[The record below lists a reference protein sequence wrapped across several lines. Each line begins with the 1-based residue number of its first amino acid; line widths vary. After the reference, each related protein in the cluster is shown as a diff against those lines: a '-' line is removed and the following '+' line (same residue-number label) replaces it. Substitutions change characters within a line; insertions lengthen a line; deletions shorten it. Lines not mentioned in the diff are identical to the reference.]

1 MLSTAMEDS
10 LKAIY
15 TLQQEQGER
24 VTTAELAEYLD
35 RSSPTVTNTVGK
47 LEDRGLVDREKY
59 QGVELTEKGMT
70 VALEVLRHHRLLEAY
85 LAEHLGYDWADVHT
99 EAETLEH
106 HISEELE
113 RRIVEALD
121 NPTVDPHGDP
131 IPTATLEPLTQEAE
145 PRLSEVSEREIV
157 VVKRVGDRDAD
168 VLKYLADHGIT
179 PGVSIEV
186 VEVMPFGMLTVKPA
200 DKDETVSLPENVAKS
215 IRVAESIETTS

>member
-10 LKAIY
+10 LKSIY

-35 RSSPTVTNTVGK
+35 RAAPTVTNTVAK

-59 QGVELTEKGMT
+59 QGVELTEKGT
-70 VALEVLRHHRLLEAY
+70 AVALEVLRHHRLLEAY
-85 LAEHLGYDWADVHT
+85 LTEHLGYDWADVHA

-131 IPTATLEPLTQEAE
+131 IPTATLEPLTQETE
-145 PRLSEVSEREIV
+145 PRLSEISEGKTV
-157 VVKRVGDRDAD
+157 VVKRVGDRDTD
-168 VLKYLADHGIT
+168 VLQYLADHGIT
-179 PGVSIEV
+179 PSVSIEV
-186 VEVMPFGMLTVKPA
+186 VEVMPFGMLTIKPA
-200 DKDETVSLPENVAKS
+200 DRDEVVSLPENVAKS
-215 IRVAESIETTS
+215 IRVAESIEATS